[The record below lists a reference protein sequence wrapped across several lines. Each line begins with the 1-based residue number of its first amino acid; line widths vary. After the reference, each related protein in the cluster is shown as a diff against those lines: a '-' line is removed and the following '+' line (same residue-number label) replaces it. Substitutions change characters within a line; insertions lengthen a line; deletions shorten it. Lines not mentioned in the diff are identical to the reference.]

1 MSSDVCTN
9 VEDPVVSGLSDKI
22 LPISERPPVPGAVSD
37 SGRPNEEE
45 NHDGKLRQT
54 LSLKMASMCTSAIE
68 ERDCEP
74 EGSDSVTPP
83 YTKWG
88 ESLHAL
94 LSDSDG
100 AALFR
105 KFVTQENQQN
115 TLLFY
120 FAVEGYKK
128 DRPNNERTELAK
140 IIHRRFVKVN
150 GETSVDI
157 SPDVRTKVGESIR
170 NSAIGPD
177 LFDSAQQEVEQCIKE
192 TSYPLFL
199 KSDLY
204 VQYVSNGGISPDST
218 ESTSSSGSH
227 LPQGYLP
234 TLPEDSELVDVP
246 KKRVDP
252 KQKLPLTQEMLLA
265 TRSQRSGVGKQ
276 QEG

>member
-1 MSSDVCTN
+1 MSSDVCN
-9 VEDPVVSGLSDKI
+9 NIEDPVSGLNINKI

-37 SGRPNEEE
+37 SCRPSEAASN
-45 NHDGKLRQT
+45 DGKIRQT
-54 LSLKMASMCTSAIE
+54 LSLKMASMCTSVKE

-88 ESLHAL
+88 ESLHSL

-100 AALFR
+100 AALFG

-140 IIHRRFVKVN
+140 IIHRKFVKLN
-150 GETSVDI
+150 GEASVDV
-157 SPDVRTKVGESIR
+157 SPIVRTKVAEAIR
-170 NSAIGPD
+170 NSAISPG
-177 LFDSAQQEVEQCIKE
+177 LFDSAQQEVERCIRE
-192 TSYPLFL
+192 TSYPMFL

-234 TLPEDSELVDVP
+234 TLHEDSELIDVP
-246 KKRVDP
+246 PKRKDP
-252 KQKLPLTQEMLLA
+252 SQPLPLTQEMLLA
-265 TRSQRSGVGKQ
+265 TRCQRSKVGNKK
-276 QEG
+276 EG